1 MRLFRLLGLP
11 PLKLAPSS
19 LTRQSCH
26 PHPYPNKPMQ
36 LRLDIFKDFLCGV
49 SSNVIIRDAGVLNN
63 LDERKKGQRVGVHA
77 GESQRTKNRFQA

>member
-1 MRLFRLLGLP
+1 
-11 PLKLAPSS
+11 
-19 LTRQSCH
+19 
-26 PHPYPNKPMQ
+26 MQ